1 MELKLTNDDAELL
14 RRILPQSLSDLRHEI
29 SKTENYDW
37 RQSLKQDEARLKA
50 ILEQLGHREEPAK
63 AS

>member
-1 MELKLTNDDAELL
+1 MELKLTNDDADLL
-14 RRILPQSLSDLRHEI
+14 RRMLAQSLGELRHEI
-29 SKTENYDW
+29 TKTENYDW
-37 RQSLKQDEARLKA
+37 RQSLKQDEVRLKA